1 MLEGDHKRKKVVI
14 PAKLVLELI
23 GEREIRGAFTKLAF
37 NLIVKRKSRYYDN
50 PVKKLSFPRKRESR
64 GRIYKACLRLD
75 REAEINKKTR

>member
-50 PVKKLSFPRKRESR
+50 LVKKLSFPRKRESR
-64 GRIYKACLRLD
+64 ETLISNSSFLL
-75 REAEINKKTR
+75 TRRNICFL